1 MKKGTLLERIYVWT
15 IAFIS
20 YGCAFIW
27 VEGKVPQTNN
37 SIPLQWACLA
47 FGAVFGV
54 AGLLL
59 AYSSVTYRRKGR

>member
-1 MKKGTLLERIYVWT
+1 MYKGTLLERIYVWT

-27 VEGKVPQTNN
+27 IDSKVPETNN
-37 SIPLQWACLA
+37 SILLQWACVA

-54 AGLLL
+54 AGLLI
-59 AYSSVTYRRKGR
+59 AYWTVTYRRR